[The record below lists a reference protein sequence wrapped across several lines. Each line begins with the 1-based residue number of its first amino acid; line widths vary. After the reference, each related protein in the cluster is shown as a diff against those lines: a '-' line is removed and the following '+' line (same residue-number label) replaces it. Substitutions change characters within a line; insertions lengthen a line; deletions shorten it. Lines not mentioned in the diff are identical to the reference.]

1 MADSPAK
8 RRKTSPTTS
17 IPIDAP
23 ATPSRIPAPIA
34 RQDGTKGSGRR
45 PSFASPTKASLSRHN
60 PQLLNRPSSSGS
72 GSGRPG
78 SRGRNLQDVFAKALG
93 ETQAA
98 SGQSAIT
105 GLERE
110 ESRSTS
116 TTQEN
121 EPQATERFMTQPARA
136 TTPKRSMKP
145 VGGGLSSKPRRM
157 SRSPVKRV
165 ERTPTAYP
173 NVDPTKDLPGDFNPF
188 QKKGLRRSPVPRQ
201 AEIPVQQEI
210 QLSQQE
216 NINPFRKTGLRRSPM
231 SSQPVKQPEPERRR
245 SPRLSEPRVHIEP
258 LASISTTP
266 TEPAPPRTSFA
277 KVVPE
282 EPHASPPRAGLA
294 EVLHEEPTSHP
305 RHGLVEITSVER
317 ASPPNDVRQPDDAPQ
332 VDDAG
337 RLDDRAWPESLVQPD
352 VGEVPE
358 EPLISLGRPR
368 PSKGQGM
375 AELFTVNRPEPE
387 LPPTPTQRGIPDPVV
402 TTPPAGIHDT
412 PSKRARRRAAEKLK
426 SSPLKPKDPAPQE
439 EIVKET
445 QPEQQEKPQKPKNE
459 PVKRRKS
466 ARFLIPEDPH
476 AEKKK
481 ARDDLL
487 KELQQL
493 QADVSLANQEN
504 ERLRL
509 RAESKKKGAAT
520 APNQDEV
527 LAMLARATAP
537 ERPAET
543 KPKPTSIF
551 KSIRSFLPFGP
562 RRKPAPLPASEK
574 PLPSHLPIALDDPLP
589 YLQAFSTLTYASTIT
604 LLPPH
609 PISSDNSPQEME
621 RPLMQ
626 KHLISASH
634 PSGLFAT
641 RFAMTVDTSALTIPS
656 IDILR
661 LDMNAE
667 KELGTFIRARARD
680 EGPLGRDITV
690 ICWAMSRWVEVSIKR
705 AQFWCS
711 VEQELGTPEARI
723 KSLQRKKKRKRQ
735 AHVDDGGGGADG
747 EDESEKI
754 NWTRKQLLPHFGR
767 SSMELSNEAV
777 ELRFEWKIGFDWTGE
792 VESSL
797 GAAARVPKSW
807 QQADERSSLTKVS
820 GTFDKLH
827 KEKGPLGAV
836 RALVGL
842 LMPAS

>member
-23 ATPSRIPAPIA
+23 ATPSRIPVPIA
-34 RQDGTKGSGRR
+34 REDGTKGSARR

-72 GSGRPG
+72 GSGSGRPG

-98 SGQSAIT
+98 TGRSAIT
-105 GLERE
+105 GAERE
-110 ESRSTS
+110 ESGSTS

-121 EPQATERFMTQPARA
+121 EPQATERFMTQSARV
-136 TTPKRSMKP
+136 TTPKRSTKP
-145 VGGGLSSKPRRM
+145 VGGGLSTRPRGM
-157 SRSPVKRV
+157 PRSPVKRV
-165 ERTPTAYP
+165 ERAPTAYP
-173 NVDPTKDLPGDFNPF
+173 DVDPTKDLPDDFNPF
-188 QKKGLRRSPVPRQ
+188 QKKGLRRSPVPGQ
-201 AEIPVQQEI
+201 AEVPAQQES
-210 QLSQQE
+210 QLGQQE
-216 NINPFRKTGLRRSPM
+216 NINPFRKTGLRRSPV
-231 SSQPVKQPEPERRR
+231 SSQPVEQPVSERRR
-245 SPRLSEPRVHIEP
+245 SPRLAEPPVHIESP
-258 LASISTTP
+258 ASISTTP

-277 KVVPE
+277 EIVPE
-282 EPHASPPRAGLA
+282 EPPSELPRVNLA
-294 EVLHEEPTSHP
+294 EIAHE
-305 RHGLVEITSVER
+305 ER
-317 ASPPNDVRQPDDAPQ
+317 ASPPDDIERLDFAAQQDVRQPDIAQ
-332 VDDAG
+332 
-337 RLDDRAWPESLVQPD
+337 E
-352 VGEVPE
+352 PE
-358 EPLISLGRPR
+358 EPLITLGRPR
-368 PSKGQGM
+368 PSRGQGM

-402 TTPPAGIHDT
+402 TTPPTGIHDT
-412 PSKRARRRAAEKLK
+412 PSKRARRKAAEKLK
-426 SSPLKPKDPAPQE
+426 SSPLKPKDPAPE
-439 EIVKET
+439 EVVKET
-445 QPEQQEKPQKPKNE
+445 QPEQQEKPEKPKTE

-466 ARFLIPEDPH
+466 ARFLMPEDPH
-476 AEKKK
+476 AAKKK

-493 QADVSLANQEN
+493 QADIALANQEN

-509 RAESKKKGAAT
+509 RAESKKKGPAT
-520 APNQDEV
+520 APNQDE
-527 LAMLARATAP
+527 LCAMLTRATAS
-537 ERPAET
+537 EHPAES

-562 RRKPAPLPASEK
+562 RRRPTPLPVSEK

-589 YLQAFSTLTYASTIT
+589 YLQSFSSLTYTSTIT
-604 LLPPH
+604 LLPSA
-609 PISSDNSPQEME
+609 PISSDNSSQEMQQ
-621 RPLMQ
+621 PLMQ

-641 RFAMTVDTSALTIPS
+641 RFAMIVNTSALTISS

-680 EGPLGRDITV
+680 EGSLGRDITV

-705 AQFWCS
+705 AQFWCA
-711 VEQELGTPEARI
+711 VEQEFGTPEARI

-735 AHVDDGGGGADG
+735 ALVDEGGGGAEG
-747 EDESEKI
+747 EDESEKVK
-754 NWTRKQLLPHFGR
+754 WTRKQLLPHFGR
-767 SSMELSNEAV
+767 SSMELSNEVV

-827 KEKGPLGAV
+827 KEKGPIGAV

-842 LMPAS
+842 LMPTS